1 MKLKQIPQDFIVDE
15 IFDLD
20 IFKDRDEE
28 RKQPYYYF
36 KLTKTNYNQMN
47 ALQKIARTF
56 NTSKKLVHFSGIK
69 DKVGVTSQLVSVYG
83 INEENYQT
91 NLDFFNNQEDLKLEF
106 IDKFKSRINLGD
118 NLGNRFSITVR
129 DLEDE
134 DLERAKKNLISLQK
148 DGVLNY
154 FDEQRFGYANNSHI
168 VGRYVLQNN
177 LQSAVKEILT
187 SLPNKTQSELM
198 INFVKTVKENWEG
211 IVSQDLEMIDKVLE
225 ATPRYLENEQKILQ
239 HLKKHKNDF
248 PGGFK
253 RIHKKIRTLYIN
265 AYQSYIFNETIL
277 KLKEENLLEN
287 YKELSLIDFNSNETL
302 DAKILEI
309 VSKMIQEDNL
319 TFENFKLPS
328 MPELKLTD
336 VKRDIRIFPKDLTI
350 QETSDDDLNE
360 NKKKVIITFDLG
372 SGQYATNVVKQLFL

>member
-28 RKQPYYYF
+28 RKQAYYYF

-47 ALQKIARTF
+47 ALQQIARGF

-83 INEENYQT
+83 IKEENYQT
-91 NLDFFNNQEDLKLEF
+91 NLDFFNNQKDLQLEF
-106 IDKFKSRINLGD
+106 LGKYKSRINLGD
-118 NLGNRFSITVR
+118 NLGNRFTITVR
-129 DLEDE
+129 NLSEEDIE
-134 DLERAKKNLISLQK
+134 KAKINLIKLQRE
-148 DGVLNY
+148 GVLNF

-168 VGRYVLQNN
+168 VGKYVLQND
-177 LQSAVKEILT
+177 LQAAVKEIMT
-187 SLPNKTQSELM
+187 SLPSNTRSELM
-198 INFVKTVKENWEG
+198 INFVKSVKENWEG
-211 IVSQDLEMIDKVLE
+211 LVSQYVDMIDKVLE

-248 PGGFK
+248 PGAFK

-277 KLKEENLLEN
+277 KLKEQNLLEK
-287 YKELSLIDFNSNETL
+287 YSELALIDSNSNETL
-302 DAKILEI
+302 DETILEI
-309 VSKMIQEDNL
+309 VSKMLEADNL
-319 TFENFKLPS
+319 TFEQFKLPS

-336 VKRDIRIFPKDLTI
+336 VKREVRIFPKDLTI
-350 QETSDDDLNE
+350 LDTSDDELNE
-360 NKKKVIITFDLG
+360 NKKKVVVIFDLG
-372 SGQYATNVVKQLFL
+372 SGEYATNVVKQLFL